1 MAVNNTTI
9 RELAKIAHSAPS
21 ADNSQPWKLIWN
33 GDCLSV
39 SYDTG
44 RVIGKTFPPHS
55 PATLLSIGSV
65 VEILVSVAT
74 DWGMGPKLELC
85 ENLPT
90 PSGTYATIKFD
101 TIEANNS
108 QSERRHPT
116 LLRHTNRLSYH
127 SQPIPDDLSPDIES
141 QRENH
146 ARTVIIR
153 DNMIIRRIASV
164 VRRAS
169 EVRFQTQEIHEWLGR
184 SLRFSDSSAKKG
196 DGMDVAT
203 LGLPPGGKLFLRLIS
218 QWSRMRILNK
228 FGIYKVVA
236 GIDSAPVAS
245 APALVAIIGSADPRG
260 TFDSGRLMTRSWINL
275 NRQGLSVHP
284 YYVIADQLSR
294 KRNNG
299 IPSNLNALADDISKQ
314 STDLFGLRGDET
326 LHMLFRVGYTKN
338 KPRMALRLALDSV
351 YKDTSPRS

>member
-1 MAVNNTTI
+1 MPVNNSTI
-9 RELAKIAHSAPS
+9 RELAKTAHSAPS
-21 ADNSQPWKLIWN
+21 ADNSQPWKLVWN

-39 SYDTG
+39 VYDTE
-44 RVIGKTFPPHS
+44 RVIDKTFPPHS

-65 VEILVSVAT
+65 VEILMNVAT

-85 ENLPT
+85 ESLPT
-90 PSGTYATIKFD
+90 PAGVYAEIRFD
-101 TIEANNS
+101 TIEANDS
-108 QSERRHPT
+108 QSRHRHPA

-127 SQPIPDDLSPDIES
+127 SQPIPDDLCSDIES

-146 ARTVIIR
+146 ARTITIR
-153 DNMIIRRIASV
+153 DHRMIQRIASV

-169 EVRFQTQEIHEWLGR
+169 EIRFQTQEIHEWLGR
-184 SLRFSDSSAKKG
+184 SLRFSKSNAEKG

-228 FGIYKVVA
+228 FGLYKVVA

-294 KRNNG
+294 KRDNG
-299 IPSNLNALADDISKQ
+299 IPSNLNALADDISNQ
-314 STDLFGLRGDET
+314 STDLFELRGDET
-326 LHMLFRVGYTKN
+326 LHMLFRVGYTKK
-338 KPRMALRLALDSV
+338 KPRMALRLALDRV
-351 YKDTSPRS
+351 YKDTSPQS